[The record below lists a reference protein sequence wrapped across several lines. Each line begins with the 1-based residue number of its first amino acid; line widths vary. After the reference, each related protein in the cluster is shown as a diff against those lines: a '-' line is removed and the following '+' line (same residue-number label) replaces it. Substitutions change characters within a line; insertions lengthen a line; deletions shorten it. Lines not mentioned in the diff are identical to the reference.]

1 MSKII
6 QPTGTASKPHY
17 PILDGLR
24 GVAAIVVVWY
34 HVFEG
39 YASSRLDQIINH
51 GYLAV
56 DFFFILSGFV
66 IAYAYDDRWGK
77 LTTADFFKRRL
88 IRLHPMVIVGT
99 LIGCLMFYTQGC
111 DWWDVSVVAFSSL
124 MIGTLMNLF
133 LIPATPGI
141 EVRGI
146 GEMFPLNGP
155 SWSLFFE
162 YIGNILYGLFIRR
175 FSNKSLSIL
184 VLTLGIVLFSWVV
197 FGPQGDLAYGWQ
209 LTFVHGTAGFIR
221 MLFSFSLGLMM
232 FRLVKPGKVK
242 GAFILASVILVA
254 FLVMPRIGNESTL
267 WMNGLYDMFCVTIL
281 FPILVYIGI
290 SGTLK
295 GELSNRV
302 CKFLGDISYPLYIV
316 HYPFIYLYIAWVK
329 NEKLPFSESW
339 YGAVGVLVVS
349 MAIAYLS
356 LKHYDEPVRK
366 WITAKLA
373 QIKPQ
378 VGLIRERENI

>member
-1 MSKII
+1 MSKFI
-6 QPTGTASKPHY
+6 QKTGTGPKPHY

-39 YASSRLDQIINH
+39 YATSRLDQIVNH

-66 IAYAYDDRWGK
+66 IAYAYDDRWEK
-77 LTTADFFKRRL
+77 MTSLDFFKKRM
-88 IRLHPMVIVGT
+88 IRLHPMVIIGALVGA
-99 LIGCLMFYTQGC
+99 LMFYTQGC
-111 DWWDVSVVAFSSL
+111 DWWDVSVVALSSL
-124 MIGTLMNLF
+124 LIGTLMNLF
-133 LIPATPGI
+133 LIPATPAI

-155 SWSLFFE
+155 CWSLFFE
-162 YIGNILYGLFIRR
+162 YVGNILYGLFIHR
-175 FSNKSLSIL
+175 FSNRSLSLLVITIGVLLSGWVIL
-184 VLTLGIVLFSWVV
+184 
-197 FGPQGDLAYGWQ
+197 GPQGDLAYGWQ
-209 LTFVHGTAGFIR
+209 LTFEQGTAGFFR
-221 MLFSFSLGLMM
+221 MLFSFSLGLLL
-232 FRLVKPGKVK
+232 FRLIKPGKIK
-242 GAFILASVILVA
+242 GAFALAAILLVA
-254 FLVMPRIGNESTL
+254 FLAMPRIGTENTL
-267 WMNGLYDMFCVTIL
+267 WMNGIYEMFCVIVL
-281 FPILVYIGI
+281 FPVLVFIGI

-295 GELSNRV
+295 SEFSIRA

-339 YGAVGVLVVS
+339 YGAVGVMVVS
-349 MAIAYLS
+349 IALAYLS

-373 QIKPQ
+373 QVKPQ
-378 VGLIRERENI
+378 VGLVGERENI